1 MMNNYHNYFSK
12 FISVGLC
19 LSMLSLSSCGI
30 FEMRDVEENV
40 QMGESD
46 TTLMLAPAERVNEV
60 EVRSE
65 EKNYTP
71 IAEEVP
77 KTVLKF
83 TATGDIRIDEKII
96 ADAANRATEG
106 STYSFLK
113 IYSGIYRDIHDA
125 DLAVGGYPAAVS
137 PYACEDPAKTTP
149 IESLAA
155 LAELGFDVLDTTG
168 AEFTEKYSEE
178 MTEYGID
185 NLHAAQTE
193 ENAVHLVEQDG
204 VTMALLAT
212 DGSEQ
217 DKLVNNIQ
225 YADTVADVVVV
236 SVNWGNETTET
247 LRKNL
252 AETIAEAG
260 ADIVLGSGDSLD
272 GAEWIVTKDGTQTL
286 AVYSLGNFVAT
297 ADKAENLCGGILSLD
312 ITLCEGEI
320 TLENVV
326 IEPILMHY
334 TGDNRNYQIFEL
346 NGYTEDI
353 SATHTLKELDVVSI
367 TEKVGKI
374 LDGFL
379 PADFPG

>member
-1 MMNNYHNYFSK
+1 MMNNYRNYFSK
-12 FISVGLC
+12 FASVGLC

-30 FEMRDVEENV
+30 IEMRDVQEDV

-46 TTLMLAPAERVNEV
+46 TTMMLAPAERVNEV

-65 EKNYTP
+65 EPEYTP
-71 IAEEVP
+71 VEEEVP

-125 DLAVGGYPAAVS
+125 DLAVGGYSTATS
-137 PYACEDPAKTTP
+137 PYACEDSAKTTP
-149 IESLAA
+149 VESLAA

-168 AEFTEKYSEE
+168 AGLSCD

-185 NLHAAQTE
+185 SISAAQKA
-193 ENAVHLVEQDG
+193 ENAVRFVNRED
-204 VTMALLAT
+204 VTFAFLST
-212 DGSEQ
+212 DGSEKN
-217 DKLVNNIQ
+217 KLVDNLR
-225 YADTVADVVVV
+225 YADTVADVVIV
-236 SVNWGNETTET
+236 SFKWADGTAETFQ
-247 LRKNL
+247 KNL
-252 AETIAEAG
+252 AGTIAEAG
-260 ADIVLGSGDSLD
+260 ADIILGSGDALG
-272 GAEWIVTKDGTQTL
+272 GAEWISNKDGTRTL

-312 ITLCEGEI
+312 ITFCKGEI
-320 TLENVV
+320 GIENAV

-334 TGDNRNYQIFEL
+334 TEDNRNYQIFEL

-353 SATHTLKELDVVSI
+353 SVTHTVKELNVASVA
-367 TEKVGKI
+367 ENVCKI

-379 PADFPG
+379 PADFPS